1 MLSDRVLGTV
11 VGDLGTR
18 AGGQKKDEGMFWL
31 CDGHRNVP
39 RAG

>member
-11 VGDLGTR
+11 VGDLGAS
-18 AGGQKKDEGMFWL
+18 AGGQKDEGVFWL
-31 CDGHRNVP
+31 CDGHREVP